1 MSGVQ
6 LTESASDLLKKQS
19 CEESRRPRNW
29 GDGSVTR
36 SGAMR
41 VQRIMCPVDFS
52 ESSTAA
58 LDDAA
63 SLALQL
69 GAQLLIVHVDEH
81 PLLSGA
87 ASPSLAQKMAERRT
101 QLEQTTPNVN
111 GVAIERHLLRGKAV
125 EEIPRFA
132 RIYNVDLVI
141 MGRQEAHERFHHRH
155 DGLCQVTS
163 RQCPCPV
170 MTINHEPAQVS
181 WSI

>member
-1 MSGVQ
+1 
-6 LTESASDLLKKQS
+6 
-19 CEESRRPRNW
+19 
-29 GDGSVTR
+29 
-36 SGAMR
+36 MR

-87 ASPSLAQKMAERRT
+87 ASSSLSSAIADRHAR
-101 QLEQTTPNVN
+101 LEQIVPRVD
-111 GVAIERHLLRGKAV
+111 GVQVEHHLIRGKPA

-132 RIYNVDLVI
+132 RIYNVDLVV
-141 MGRQEAHERFHHRH
+141 MGRTPASHRFHHRR
-155 DGLCQVTS
+155 DGLLQAASNGCH
-163 RQCPCPV
+163 CPV
-170 MTINHEPAQVS
+170 MMVSHAPALIAWVC
-181 WSI
+181 